1 MPDFF
6 ERNQSDLDS
15 PFTVHFLIVP
25 SNTVNMPDRPRAIRC
40 DVAGTAVL
48 VDERGT
54 ALTYNLAAGE
64 VIAGRIVR
72 VNATGTTA
80 TLFGMY

>member
-1 MPDFF
+1 MPDYFKS
-6 ERNQSDLDS
+6 EPVGLDS
-15 PFTVHFLIVP
+15 PFTRHFAITP
-25 SNTVNMPDRPRAIRC
+25 SNTADMEDRPRAIRC
-40 DVAGTAVL
+40 DVAGTASL
-48 VDERGT
+48 VDEAGT

-64 VIAGRIVR
+64 IIAGRIVR